1 MRNIFWASC
10 CLKRKRKRKRK
21 RKESKKQNIECD
33 GCFVDLRPYVSVS
46 CCSVFRAWQN
56 RCCYS
61 SSFHS
66 WLQNLEDSLCL
77 KFFFVWLLFQKLRS
91 LLLLLCNETANII
104 QDLLCQVIARKI
116 IFDSQVKIKLRIE
129 MQTCEKWIFFPKTK
143 NSQFKTRRKIVV
155 CEKEFEELFC
165 RYLNWIL
172 LLRGM
177 FKLIGKKRQE
187 ILNIHDN
194 PVQKMP

>member
-10 CLKRKRKRKRK
+10 CLKRKRK

-46 CCSVFRAWQN
+46 CCSVFFRAWQN
-56 RCCYS
+56 CCCYS

-77 KFFFVWLLFQKLRS
+77 KKFFLVWLLFQKLRS

-104 QDLLCQVIARKI
+104 QDLLCQVIGRKI

-129 MQTCEKWIFFPKTK
+129 MQTCEKWIFFSK
-143 NSQFKTRRKIVV
+143 NQKFSVQDKKKNCGLWRKSLKSYFVGI
-155 CEKEFEELFC
+155 
-165 RYLNWIL
+165 
-172 LLRGM
+172 
-177 FKLIGKKRQE
+177 
-187 ILNIHDN
+187 
-194 PVQKMP
+194 